1 MQVEAVALGKR
12 YEILINKSPQKTL
25 KKLKD
30 KNEKAAQIVSDH
42 ILELETDPYKPRSGT
57 DIDHIESS
65 DPPRYRLRIG
75 AQTRVEYTIDSA
87 GAKVIIT
94 RIQITKR
101 RNTDYKV

>member
-1 MQVEAVALGKR
+1 MHVEAAMLGKR

-75 AQTRVEYTIDSA
+75 AQTSA
-87 GAKVIIT
+87 IS
-94 RIQITKR
+94 TKLSR
-101 RNTDYKV
+101 DISYILSNLLIPQ